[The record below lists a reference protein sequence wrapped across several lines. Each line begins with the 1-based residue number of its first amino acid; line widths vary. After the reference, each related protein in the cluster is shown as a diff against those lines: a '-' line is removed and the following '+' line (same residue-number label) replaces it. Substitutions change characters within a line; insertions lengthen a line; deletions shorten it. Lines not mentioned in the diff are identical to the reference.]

1 MDLLPASI
9 WRFDLVKCYSRK
21 YYSSESTLSGL
32 FYSRKSTLSPNIITH
47 RKHCSKILLMMG
59 SDDRSALEELYR
71 ATNGP
76 GWNKNTNWCT
86 DSEIESWHGVK
97 TRMCSDGIEHV
108 VELNLPGVYVVIE
121 NGCFILLQSL
131 SAVPCTGQRHVRQ

>member
-1 MDLLPASI
+1 
-9 WRFDLVKCYSRK
+9 
-21 YYSSESTLSGL
+21 
-32 FYSRKSTLSPNIITH
+32 
-47 RKHCSKILLMMG
+47 MMG

-76 GWNKNTNWCT
+76 SWNKNTNWCT

-97 TRMCSDGIEHV
+97 TRMCSDGNEHV

-121 NGCFILLQSL
+121 NGCFILLQFCLLYHVLDNDMQGNKLKGSL
-131 SAVPCTGQRHVRQ
+131 KVLQDIFVFTDFVLAFAVYYCSLHWCYNRITCAEFS